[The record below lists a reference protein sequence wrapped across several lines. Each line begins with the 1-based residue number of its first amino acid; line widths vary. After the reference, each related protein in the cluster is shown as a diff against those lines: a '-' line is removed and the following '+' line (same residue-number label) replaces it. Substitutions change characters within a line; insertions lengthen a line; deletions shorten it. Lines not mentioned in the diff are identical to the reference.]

1 MPRSSK
7 PLRQAR
13 VPAGRIER
21 LARFGW
27 LAGELAVG
35 TLIDGLRQVAP
46 GPVIRSRVFTEAHA
60 QRLARR
66 LARLRGAAMKVGQ
79 MLSLWG
85 DDILPQEL
93 TRALAILR
101 ADADAMPAAQLH
113 RVLGR
118 AYGRGWAARFQRFDE
133 APVAAASI
141 GQVHRAMTADGRDVA
156 LKIQYPG
163 VARSI
168 DADVE
173 NVAAVL
179 RLARLLPGDFDLSD
193 ILAEA
198 KRQLQRETDYY
209 LEAGFQRRY
218 RALVADDPQL
228 VVPDVVDELTTQQVL
243 AMDFLDGVPL
253 EDLASCQAVP
263 PAAAQPRP
271 EPRRRRGAGAPNPR
285 RPQVLGADQAPQGV
299 RDRLGGLLYRLLFRE
314 LFEFRL
320 LQSDPNF
327 ANYVY
332 LPDTQQLGL
341 LDFGGS
347 REIAAERAV
356 QYYRLL
362 LAAGDNDV
370 AVVRRM
376 VCEIGLVRPDDDPSR
391 AAAVAG
397 LFIVGCEPFCRRGA
411 YDFAASDMPAR
422 ARDVGL
428 QMVSQGLLR
437 PPPPDTVF
445 LHRKLAG
452 VFLLCA
458 RLRARVDV
466 RTLLQAVDPPGA

>member
-1 MPRSSK
+1 MSRPSK
-7 PLRQAR
+7 PLQQAR

-27 LAGELAVG
+27 LSGELALGSLV
-35 TLIDGLRQVAP
+35 DGLRHLGRGSV
-46 GPVIRSRVFTEAHA
+46 GSGLVISEAHA

-66 LARLRGAAMKVGQ
+66 LARLRGAAMKLGQ
-79 MLSLWG
+79 MLSLQG
-85 DDILPQEL
+85 EDLLPPAL

-101 ADADAMPAAQLH
+101 ADANAMPVAQL
-113 RVLGR
+113 RRALGR
-118 AYGRGWAARFQRFDE
+118 AYGRGWAVRFQRFDE
-133 APVAAASI
+133 VPVAAASI
-141 GQVHRAMTADGRDVA
+141 GQVHRALTTGGRDIA
-156 LKIQYPG
+156 LKVQYPG

-168 DADVE
+168 DADVD
-173 NVAAVL
+173 NVAAIF

-198 KRQLQRETDYY
+198 KRQLHRETDYDV
-209 LEAGFQRRY
+209 EADFQRRY

-228 VVPDVVDELTTQQVL
+228 VVPEVVGELTTPQVL
-243 AMDFLDGVPL
+243 AMDFLDGIPL
-253 EDLASCQAVP
+253 EDLPDGHALQT
-263 PAAAQPRP
+263 
-271 EPRRRRGAGAPNPR
+271 
-285 RPQVLGADQAPQGV
+285 V

-347 REIAAERAV
+347 RDIDAQRAV
-356 QYYRLL
+356 QYHRLL
-362 LAAGDNDV
+362 LAAAAKDV
-370 AVVRRM
+370 AAVRDA
-376 VCEIGLVRPDDDPSR
+376 VCVIGLVRPAEEPSHAEAMAR
-391 AAAVAG
+391 FFVVA
-397 LFIVGCEPFCRRGA
+397 CEPFGHRGA

-422 ARDVGL
+422 ARDIGL
-428 QMVSQGLLR
+428 QMAAHGQLR

-466 RTLLQAVDPPGA
+466 RTLLRAVGPP

>member
-7 PLRQAR
+7 PLRQSR

-27 LAGELAVG
+27 MAGELAVG
-35 TLIDGLRQVAP
+35 TLVEGLRQLTR
-46 GPVIRSRVFTEAHA
+46 GPVAGRRVITEAHA

-66 LARLRGAAMKVGQ
+66 LAGLRGAAMKVGQ
-79 MLSLWG
+79 MLSLQG
-85 DDILPQEL
+85 EDLLPLEV

-101 ADADAMPAAQLH
+101 ADANAMPAAQL
-113 RVLGR
+113 RRALGR
-118 AYGRGWAARFQRFDE
+118 AYGRGWAARFRTFDE

-141 GQVHRAMTADGRDVA
+141 GQVHRAMTTDGRDVA

-179 RLARLLPGDFDLSD
+179 RLAHVLPGDFDLSD

-198 KRQLQRETDYY
+198 KRQLHRETDYDV
-209 LEAGFQRRY
+209 EAGCQRRY
-218 RALVADDPQL
+218 RALVADDPRL
-228 VVPDVVDELTTQQVL
+228 VVPDVVGDLSTQQIL
-243 AMDFLDGVPL
+243 AMDFLDGIPL
-253 EDLASCQAVP
+253 EELSAGQA
-263 PAAAQPRP
+263 
-271 EPRRRRGAGAPNPR
+271 
-285 RPQVLGADQAPQGV
+285 V
-299 RDRLGGLLYRLLFRE
+299 RDRLGELLYRLLFRE
-314 LFEFRL
+314 LFEFRF

-332 LPDTQQLGL
+332 LPNTRQLGL
-341 LDFGGS
+341 LDFGGC
-347 REIAAERAV
+347 REIPVARAV
-356 QYYRLL
+356 QYHRLL
-362 LAAGDNDV
+362 LAAAANDG
-370 AVVRRM
+370 AAVRRV
-376 VCEIGLVRPDDDPSR
+376 VCEIGLVRPAGDAGR

-397 LFIVGCEPFCRRGA
+397 LFLVGCEPFRHRGT

-422 ARDVGL
+422 ARDAAL
-428 QMVSQGLLR
+428 QMVGKGLLS

-452 VFLLCA
+452 MFLLCA
-458 RLRARVDV
+458 RLRACVDV
-466 RTLLQAVDPPGA
+466 RSLLRAVAAPVS